1 MVLGLTFVLRWAATG
16 DARVARDDGCESVE
30 RRGGWRRRCSHGAGP
45 GTVMRGREVGR
56 REVEG
61 SAVRRRRV
69 GMPCGFASEGR
80 VVTSESYERNCNT
93 RHQTCPPNRRGELTN
108 HPAVCDAPLSP
119 GARQAFR
126 RLRKTELSPSPPRNR
141 RKTLPPPMGVQV
153 PVVKVSR
160 VSRQDVAACRQDVPT
175 CRYGSCSCSFRL
187 CTLSLT
193 FNRCA

>member
-69 GMPCGFASEGR
+69 GMPCGFAGE
-80 VVTSESYERNCNT
+80 VELVTSDAACN
-93 RHQTCPPNRRGELTN
+93 EA
-108 HPAVCDAPLSP
+108 AVCN
-119 GARQAFR
+119 
-126 RLRKTELSPSPPRNR
+126 RLRLR
-141 RKTLPPPMGVQV
+141 RREQRGQ
-153 PVVKVSR
+153 
-160 VSRQDVAACRQDVPT
+160 AAAV
-175 CRYGSCSCSFRL
+175 
-187 CTLSLT
+187 LSL
-193 FNRCA
+193 R

>member
-69 GMPCGFASEGR
+69 GMPCGFAEEVELVMSEG
-80 VVTSESYERNCNT
+80 T
-93 RHQTCPPNRRGELTN
+93 ELQCSSTEMGKSF
-108 HPAVCDAPLSP
+108 LIF
-119 GARQAFR
+119 GGKQA
-126 RLRKTELSPSPPRNR
+126 TLSPSVLTPHTVLGAWAHECAPAATHVPRSQA
-141 RKTLPPPMGVQV
+141 LIILV
-153 PVVKVSR
+153 PRIAGPRAPRGARASR
-160 VSRQDVAACRQDVPT
+160 FSPLRITSVRTSTSTAYR
-175 CRYGSCSCSFRL
+175 
-187 CTLSLT
+187 
-193 FNRCA
+193 